1 MNQIDIIVIAII
13 IISALFGLYWGIIRQ
28 VLSIVGLVAGIAV
41 ASRYAP
47 NVAEWLTSFL
57 PDTALIDVFA
67 YGIVVIGVSA
77 LASLLASLLH
87 GAVGLLFLGWAD
99 HLLGAVLGAI
109 QGALLATVL
118 VAILAANQSEA
129 LSPILRESQIAA
141 PMVQAFG
148 FILAL
153 MPESIRTSAE
163 IFFSGL

>member
-28 VLSIVGLVAGIAV
+28 VLSIVGLIAGIAV

-57 PDTALIDVFA
+57 PDTNLVDVIA
-67 YGIVVIGVSA
+67 YGIVVIGVST

-87 GAVGLLFLGWAD
+87 SIVGLLFLGWAD

-109 QGALLATVL
+109 QGALFVTVL
-118 VAILAANQSEA
+118 VAVLAATQSSA
-129 LSPILRESQIAA
+129 VSMMLRESQFAG
-141 PMVQAFG
+141 PVLQAFG
-148 FILAL
+148 FILTL
-153 MPESIRTSAE
+153 LPESIRTSAE
-163 IFFSGL
+163 IFFGGL